1 MVSTQGIAELGR
13 LVAEQPLPRE
23 VAGDFAYNSDYVNQ
37 AFKPALRCLA
47 VAMRH
52 ENCVLTF
59 MANTAWYERFLSI
72 AEEF

>member
-23 VAGDFAYNSDYVNQ
+23 VSGNFTYDSEFVNQ
-37 AFKPALRCLA
+37 SFKPALRCLA
-47 VAMRH
+47 VAMHH

-59 MANTAWYERFLSI
+59 MANTAWYERFL
-72 AEEF
+72 